1 MSEEIKIEIKK
12 AIQNKTGVRK
22 TSPSKTAS
30 SKIKSSKT
38 ELNKTP
44 LKNAVLNE
52 VDTTNW
58 LEKKGSQQDI
68 WHSEANLPLPKKV
81 MLADDTMKADE
92 AYRLACEGTAFL
104 YKGDFQNAKQL
115 LQAIT
120 RRVDR
125 KPAKPSA
132 DMKEAFHQHRAR
144 QIQRA
149 SITNKI
155 LIELNHGS
163 CNLSRAPDLKEIIAQ
178 SIEGIN
184 IDKIPAK
191 IVLSLKEL
199 LGMIGAYEWRKK
211 GVYIDALSA
220 NIHAHYGV
228 YSPVRG
234 EYLTLI
240 NDAPLNNVK
249 TAFDIG
255 TGTGVIAAIL
265 VTRGVKAVMATDN
278 NIRALKCANDNI
290 TALDLKQYIE
300 LEQADLYPKGHKKTD
315 LIVCNPPWL
324 PAKANAPIEHAIYDP
339 NSTMLRGFL
348 NGVQTHL
355 NENGEAWLI
364 LSNLAEHLGLRT
376 ADELDIWIKDA
387 GLSVVEK
394 LDIAPKHAKSSDQSD
409 PLYAAR
415 VKEITS
421 LYRLKVDTH

>member
-1 MSEEIKIEIKK
+1 MTEEIKPNIKK
-12 AIQNKTGVRK
+12 AIQNKNGARK
-22 TSPSKTAS
+22 STAS
-30 SKIKSSKT
+30 KSLS
-38 ELNKTP
+38 NKTP
-44 LKNAVLNE
+44 VKNVVLTE
-52 VDTTNW
+52 VDTATW
-58 LEKKGSQQDI
+58 GDKKGSQLAI
-68 WHSEANLPLPKKV
+68 WHSEANLPLPKNV
-81 MLADDTMKADE
+81 VLADDTMKADE

-125 KPAKPSA
+125 KPIKPSN

-163 CNLSRAPDLKEIIAQ
+163 CNLSRAPDVKETIAQ
-178 SIEGIN
+178 SIEGIFA
-184 IDKIPAK
+184 DKIPAK
-191 IVLSLKEL
+191 IVMSLKEL

-240 NDAPLNNVK
+240 NDAPLTNVK

-278 NIRALKCANDNI
+278 NARALNCANDNI
-290 TALDLKQYIE
+290 IALGLKQYIE

-348 NGVQTHL
+348 NGVSAHL
-355 NENGEAWLI
+355 NDNGEAWLI
-364 LSNLAEHLGLRT
+364 LSNLAEHLGLRSPE
-376 ADELDIWIKDA
+376 ELQLWIKDA

-415 VKEITS
+415 VKEVTS
-421 LYRLKVDTH
+421 LYRLKPQT

>member
-1 MSEEIKIEIKK
+1 MNEEIKPNITK
-12 AIQNKTGVRK
+12 AIPNKTGARK
-22 TSPSKTAS
+22 STASKTLS
-30 SKIKSSKT
+30 
-38 ELNKTP
+38 NKTP
-44 LKNAVLNE
+44 TKIAVLTE
-52 VDTTNW
+52 VDTATW
-58 LEKKGSQQDI
+58 GDKKGSQLAI

-81 MLADDTMKADE
+81 VLADDTMKADD
-92 AYRLACEGTAFL
+92 AYKLACEGTAFL

-125 KPAKPSA
+125 KPVKPSA

-163 CNLSRAPDLKEIIAQ
+163 CNLSRAPDVKETIAQ
-178 SIEGIN
+178 SIEGIFA
-184 IDKIPAK
+184 DKIPAK

-240 NDAPLNNVK
+240 NDAQLNNVK

-255 TGTGVIAAIL
+255 TGTGVIAAVL
-265 VTRGVKAVMATDN
+265 VTRGVKAVMAIDN
-278 NIRALKCANDNI
+278 NVRALSCANDNI
-290 TALDLKQYIE
+290 TALGLKQYIE

-339 NSTMLRGFL
+339 NSAMLRGFL
-348 NGVQTHL
+348 NGVSAHL
-355 NENGEAWLI
+355 NDNGEAWLI
-364 LSNLAEHLGLRT
+364 LSNLAEHLGLRSPE
-376 ADELDIWIKDA
+376 ELQLWIKDA

-421 LYRLKVDTH
+421 LYRLKPQT

>member
-58 LEKKGSQQDI
+58 LEKKGSQQAI

-81 MLADDTMKADE
+81 LLADDTMKADE

-125 KPAKPSA
+125 KPAKLSA

-339 NSTMLRGFL
+339 NCTMLRGFL

-376 ADELDIWIKDA
+376 AEELSAWIKDA
-387 GLSVVEK
+387 GLNIVEK
-394 LDIAPKHAKSSDQSD
+394 QDIAPKHAKSSDQSD